1 MANPQIEQIRL
12 SDNLY
17 DINVK
22 KDWAEN
28 NEAAV
33 GFIEN
38 RTHYKVVRKGTEL
51 YTTDNT
57 GNATTKYITAH
68 QFYNGYL
75 DPNNDQNY
83 TRNYTDIWVPAESW
97 VEANKAFDISVWA
110 NANSSAISK
119 EIVLSENDDGT
130 TAIFED
136 TISGWKLFYESATK
150 QFHVDG
156 DIVNPQTLRTA
167 YFKVELKVCN
177 KETAESQQYNYTI
190 TQPLDSQYI
199 PIDSKTITV
208 NSEGKLQADNTY
220 EREYLYV
227 AEQFGKYAP
236 KSRIYVLGKSVQD
249 VIDDAFCTDKA
260 ATIDSTPSITLT
272 LSPDKNVDETS
283 NDIYELGETVKGN
296 WTLTFN
302 RGKYTYGMVDRSYK
316 KLNATSDLY
325 PTKLTLDWQALGDT
339 TVQETNFTE
348 EAANWNTNKWG
359 TTHRF
364 TGSFEY
370 TLPSDT
376 VITSALTATATVD
389 FEELQDE
396 NGYFGF
402 PATILGDR
410 SVSNEAEV
418 RKKMRHN
425 ANEGQ
430 AKLTTKASKI
440 KSTYRWFWLFNEA
453 GENLYLSD
461 LLENKI
467 FKRDAYFPTVKKLKD
482 FSKLGGFPE
491 KVMPYKM
498 QQAYFLAPANTIN
511 SVTLQDINL
520 GISAGSVLKTTC
532 TVMDPQDNPHD
543 YDIFYINN
551 EDSTY
556 GANEYKVV
564 IS

>member
-68 QFYNGYL
+68 RFYNGYL

-83 TRNYTDIWVPAESW
+83 TRNYTDVWVPAESW

-302 RGKYTYGMVDRSYK
+302 
-316 KLNATSDLY
+316 
-325 PTKLTLDWQALGDT
+325 
-339 TVQETNFTE
+339 
-348 EAANWNTNKWG
+348 
-359 TTHRF
+359 
-364 TGSFEY
+364 
-370 TLPSDT
+370 
-376 VITSALTATATVD
+376 
-389 FEELQDE
+389 
-396 NGYFGF
+396 
-402 PATILGDR
+402 
-410 SVSNEAEV
+410 
-418 RKKMRHN
+418 
-425 ANEGQ
+425 
-430 AKLTTKASKI
+430 
-440 KSTYRWFWLFNEA
+440 
-453 GENLYLSD
+453 
-461 LLENKI
+461 
-467 FKRDAYFPTVKKLKD
+467 
-482 FSKLGGFPE
+482 
-491 KVMPYKM
+491 
-498 QQAYFLAPANTIN
+498 
-511 SVTLQDINL
+511 
-520 GISAGSVLKTTC
+520 
-532 TVMDPQDNPHD
+532 
-543 YDIFYINN
+543 
-551 EDSTY
+551 
-556 GANEYKVV
+556 
-564 IS
+564 